1 MKNINF
7 FLISSIFVFSHQL
20 SIAQIHEVDIEV
32 QVAQPLVP
40 LTAQEELDQLLKEE
54 AEELL
59 QTRIEFIK
67 CFTTNKLEPK
77 TSTFGCPKACHDA
90 AFAFALIAGQDEL
103 DRVIKS
109 LQ

>member
-1 MKNINF
+1 MKNIKILLVC
-7 FLISSIFVFSHQL
+7 LILTFSNQV
-20 SIAQIHEVDIEV
+20 SIAMTPE
-32 QVAQPLVP
+32 
-40 LTAQEELDQLLKEE
+40 EELDQLLKEE

-77 TSTFGCPKACHDA
+77 ISTFGCPKACHDA

-109 LQ
+109 IQ

>member
-1 MKNINF
+1 MKNIKILLVC
-7 FLISSIFVFSHQL
+7 LILTFSNQV
-20 SIAQIHEVDIEV
+20 SIAM
-32 QVAQPLVP
+32 
-40 LTAQEELDQLLKEE
+40 TAQEELDQLLKEE

-67 CFTTNKLEPK
+67 CFITNKLEPR
-77 TSTFGCPKACHDA
+77 TSGLGCPMACEDV

>member
-7 FLISSIFVFSHQL
+7 FLISSIFIFSHQL

-32 QVAQPLVP
+32 QVVVQLVP

-54 AEELL
+54 AAELL
-59 QTRIEFIK
+59 QTRIELIK
-67 CFTTNKLEPK
+67 CLVSNKLEPK
-77 TSTFGCPKACHDA
+77 TSGLGCPMACEDI